1 MNADL
6 EFFMTYWPFLVPLI
20 LLQLGLGIFSAVHV
34 VKHPN
39 YRFGNTGMW
48 LVIVLF
54 LQFVGPLIYF
64 TVGRGER

>member
-34 VKHPN
+34 VKHPS
-39 YRFGNTGMW
+39 YRFGNTAMW

-64 TVGRGER
+64 TIGRGER

>member
-39 YRFGNTGMW
+39 YRFGTTTMW
-48 LVIVLF
+48 LLIVLL
-54 LQFVGPLIYF
+54 LQFVGPLLYF
-64 TVGRGER
+64 TIGRGER